1 MTYFLIALGSALGG
15 VARYWCSLAVATA
28 TGSAFPWGT
37 MTVNVV
43 GSALI
48 GVALGVIEPESRWQ
62 LPAATRDFINHF
74 FMIGVLGGF
83 TTFSSFSLQTLT
95 LIREQHWGQAG
106 ANVALSVVLC
116 LLAVSLGYWLITF
129 SSHSQS

>member
-1 MTYFLIALGSALGG
+1 MAYFLIALGSALGG
-15 VARYWCSLAVATA
+15 IARYWCSLAVATA

-48 GVALGVIEPESRWQ
+48 GVALGVVEPESRWQ
-62 LPAATRDFINHF
+62 LPTVTRDFINHF

-83 TTFSSFSLQTLT
+83 TTFSSFSLQTLS

-106 ANVALSVVLC
+106 ANVVLSVFLC
-116 LLAVSLGYWLITF
+116 LLAVSLGYWLIA
-129 SSHSQS
+129 SLSHSQS